1 MSETTPTLEEVISE
15 AIADSLL
22 NLYTSMPGQVVSYDP
37 AKQTISVK
45 PCIKSTDANGVVTE
59 RPQIDNVPVMFPRG
73 KKSSFTFP
81 IQAGDPVLLV
91 FSMRS
96 LDVWKQKGG
105 IVDPL
110 DFRKFNITD
119 AFAIPGGSAKSKVLA
134 DAHASHARLVND
146 KAMIEMQEAGKFR
159 ITNGTEE
166 LLDLMDQLIAC
177 LQEAKTTT
185 AIGPQP
191 LWANTQ
197 TVLSTI
203 KTKLG
208 TLKG

>member
-22 NLYTSMPGQVVSYDP
+22 HLYTSMPGVVVSYDP
-37 AKQTISVK
+37 AKQTVSVK
-45 PCIKSTDANGVVTE
+45 PCIKATYADGQVVE
-59 RPQIDNVPVMFPRG
+59 RPQIDNVPVQFPRG
-73 KKSSFTFP
+73 KKSSITFP
-81 IQAGDPVLLV
+81 IVAGDPVTLI

-105 IVDPL
+105 VVDPL
-110 DFRKFNITD
+110 DLRKFNITD
-119 AFAIPGGSAKSKVLA
+119 AIAIPGSSPKNNVLA
-134 DAHASHARLVND
+134 DADASHMRFRND
-146 KAMIEMQEAGKFR
+146 KALIEMQESGKFK

-177 LQEAKTTT
+177 LQAAKTTT

-191 LWANTQ
+191 LWAQTQ
-197 TVLSTI
+197 STLTQI